1 MQVHALVNAYAPM
14 SANGAIM
21 EAKRIQEQIRRGD
34 AVYVDTKK
42 ASELLDRSGLQ
53 LPRLPSLN
61 TDPLK
66 ILTKKTGRL
75 SARRTGHGHSGCG
88 AFVRHPVQPGAS
100 RQPAQAVRFVVVH
113 QGETE

>member
-42 ASELLDRSGLQ
+42 ASELLGRSGLQ
-53 LPRLPSLN
+53 LPRVPSLN
-61 TDPLK
+61 TDLSKTLTEKNLSGYRKEQNPAMSRGFGAGTTKAQVLALAPQSTANPLRAEH
-66 ILTKKTGRL
+66 IG
-75 SARRTGHGHSGCG
+75 
-88 AFVRHPVQPGAS
+88 
-100 RQPAQAVRFVVVH
+100 
-113 QGETE
+113 